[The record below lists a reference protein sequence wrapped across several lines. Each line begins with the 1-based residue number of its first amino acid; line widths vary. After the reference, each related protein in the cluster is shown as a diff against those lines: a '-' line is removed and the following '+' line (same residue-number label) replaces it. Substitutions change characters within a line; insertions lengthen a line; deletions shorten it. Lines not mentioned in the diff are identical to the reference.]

1 LFEPYEPGGG
11 AAWLRSFRFALE
23 LRPRF
28 CETDALGHVSNVI
41 YPTYWELGRLRMF
54 AAIGEADDA
63 PQRTF
68 PFQHMAVEI
77 TTRMLRPCFYDEELL
92 VHARVAS
99 LGRTSLVME
108 HALSSAQTDEI
119 RALGRIVIVASD
131 GEAAIPWT
139 PGQRAKL
146 EAFEGRIF

>member
-1 LFEPYEPGGG
+1 VFAPYESGGE

-23 LRPRF
+23 VRPRF

-63 PQRTF
+63 PRRTF

-92 VHARVAS
+92 VSARVAQ
-99 LGRTSLVME
+99 LGRTSMVME
-108 HALSSAQTDEI
+108 HALSSAGNDDI
-119 RALGRIVIVASD
+119 RALGRIVVVASD
-131 GEAAIPWT
+131 GESAIPWT

-146 EAFEGRIF
+146 EAFEGRVL